1 MNKLLIPSFLL
12 FVDKK
17 QRKPNMCLP
26 RMQSTFCI
34 QNRQSSAPTQTFF
47 VGPRRL
53 MFHSKFVIRCF
64 GFGIEK
70 HVEISTLVQNSNFH
84 YSFGCIGNLIFAWS
98 SKNGHFHIM
107 NNCNKFKL
115 LAEKRYFWQTNF
127 RLEPNFHTI
136 SITF

>member
-1 MNKLLIPSFLL
+1 MFTANAEHFLYTKSPV
-12 FVDKK
+12 FGSNTD
-17 QRKPNMCLP
+17 
-26 RMQSTFCI
+26 
-34 QNRQSSAPTQTFF
+34 FF

-136 SITF
+136 SITFFIAFFIALSIPFPYPFHICS